1 MGFKSKLTSETDK
14 DKVGD
19 IIKGM
24 GARYS
29 TRNLNTNN
37 TQRTVSLRDSK
48 SGQIVA
54 VGFEDNIDFDY
65 ADAIFYIHTSEKNA
79 MTRHCLHCLRTPKQ
93 SPSNIKF
100 LIPVHWLLKTYGLS

>member
-1 MGFKSKLTSETDK
+1 MKVHYGNSATGREKDYDYNAHKKAQSDDCLLYTSLQGMGFKSKLTSETDK

-37 TQRTVSLRDSK
+37 TQRDVYKRQCQCHPAFK
-48 SGQIVA
+48 
-54 VGFEDNIDFDY
+54 
-65 ADAIFYIHTSEKNA
+65 
-79 MTRHCLHCLRTPKQ
+79 PKPPNRRIQ
-93 SPSNIKF
+93 Q
-100 LIPVHWLLKTYGLS
+100 